1 MLSGALLLNRGEEPV
16 ASFYRKRVFRVVIP
30 MAVYYMFYLYMGLYH
45 SGLLNP
51 ANWLDAGKRFLSGP
65 SDWNPHFWLMYVI
78 ISFYLTA
85 PFFRVMVQNMSDRL
99 LTSFVFL
106 TFVMNGALAWL
117 PLAGIQFSFVT
128 ILCGWE
134 SVFVFGYFWT
144 RPVSKRFFKPF
155 MALGAASFVFAA
167 AVSCI
172 APDGAEMLFNRAPS
186 MLFMAGGIFAWFSER
201 EDHLKMPGMA
211 VRVIGK
217 YGFSILLIHWYILH
231 YVTEERLGL
240 FASSFGVI
248 GGTVFAM
255 AVTLILSLLAALVFD
270 NTVVIAVE
278 YVCEAALKWL
288 EKIWKRLTR
297 QSAS

>member
-1 MLSGALLLNRGEEPV
+1 
-16 ASFYRKRVFRVVIP
+16 
-30 MAVYYMFYLYMGLYH
+30 
-45 SGLLNP
+45 
-51 ANWLDAGKRFLSGP
+51 
-65 SDWNPHFWLMYVI
+65 
-78 ISFYLTA
+78 
-85 PFFRVMVQNMSDRL
+85 
-99 LTSFVFL
+99 
-106 TFVMNGALAWL
+106 
-117 PLAGIQFSFVT
+117 
-128 ILCGWE
+128 
-134 SVFVFGYFWT
+134 
-144 RPVSKRFFKPF
+144 
-155 MALGAASFVFAA
+155 MALGAVSFVFAA

-201 EDHLKMPGMA
+201 EDHLKMPGMS

-278 YVCEAALKWL
+278 YVCEAALKFL